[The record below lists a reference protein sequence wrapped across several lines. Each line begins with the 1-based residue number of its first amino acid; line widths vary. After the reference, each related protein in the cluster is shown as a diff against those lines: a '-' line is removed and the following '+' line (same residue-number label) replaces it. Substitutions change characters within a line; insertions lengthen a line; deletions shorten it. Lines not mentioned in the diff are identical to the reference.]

1 MLHSVWDLPWSGT
14 EPVPPVL
21 AGGFFTTEPSGK
33 PLLMNFLYLSFTYFK
48 ILQQLFISGL
58 DYINILGLCRSIPA
72 NSYSLV
78 PFFLVY
84 LVGFIIIIINN
95 RAAHFACDNYL
106 ISGINIGS
114 YRENFV
120 ASLRYLGRQLV

>member
-1 MLHSVWDLPWSGT
+1 MLHSVWDLLWSGT

-21 AGGFFTTEPSGK
+21 AGGFFTTEPPGK

-48 ILQQLFISGL
+48 ILQQLFISRL

-78 PFFLVY
+78 PSFLVY
-84 LVGFIIIIINN
+84 LVGFIIIIIV
-95 RAAHFACDNYL
+95 
-106 ISGINIGS
+106 IIINVS
-114 YRENFV
+114 C
-120 ASLRYLGRQLV
+120 SLCL